1 MMKSIVFVILK
12 TPSEG
17 DPTDLVN
24 ALAGDFKRSF
34 ILLEDGVYW
43 AVVEEKRRILKGLNA
58 EIFAANDDLLARGFG
73 DTMEGVK
80 ILDYDGIVEVLMEEY
95 DQIITL

>member
-12 TPSEG
+12 TPFGE

-24 ALAGDFKRSF
+24 TLAGDFKRSF
-34 ILLEDGVYW
+34 LLLEDGVYW
-43 AVVEEKRRILKGLNA
+43 SVIEEKCRILKGLNA
-58 EIFAANDDLLARGFG
+58 EIFAANDDLEARGFD
-73 DTMEGVK
+73 DTIEGVK
-80 ILDYDGIVEVLMEEY
+80 ILDYDEIVEVLMEEY